1 MKKKEGLRMT
11 NEEIK
16 IAEHYGINNQMLKL
30 IEESGEL
37 IQAIIKK
44 IICEPTEEINNHLIE
59 ELADTT
65 LVLDQVIYLIG
76 CKDKVSK
83 IRKYKATRTIE
94 RMG

>member
-1 MKKKEGLRMT
+1 MT

-16 IAEHYGINNQMLKL
+16 IAEHYGTKHQLLKL

-44 IICEPTEEINNHLIE
+44 IIYEPSFEIDNHLIE
-59 ELADTT
+59 EIADTGF
-65 LVLDQVIYLIG
+65 VLDQIVYLLG
-76 CKDKVSK
+76 CEEEVDKM
-83 IRKYKATRTIE
+83 RKYKVTRTLE